1 MGKSRGGGGSS
12 GKVTHDPD
20 VMALFNKM
28 SGKAPIDYTNKND
41 VWVAGLMGKN
51 YDASRAFISDIN
63 LIKNGLNDSIE
74 PPAIDASDWV
84 LNGSWAYDENMVISH
99 PQVPTTSG
107 TNAGMWQVV
116 EKMVPDGLYRIRVKV
131 MYDKTTADYGA
142 LQVAL
147 RATNGADGVNA
158 VTLPKVSG
166 WHVFDL
172 QYITDN
178 NGVLTGEQPVIAFFP
193 QDGDKYEFKGYV
205 GCVEMHRLYT
215 DASPYTELM
224 PVNPDASIERI
235 TEKVALYDALVAG
248 VDTLDT
254 WQQYRTAA
262 TQDINALL
270 NSKIISL
277 QDAEAIGSAGLVE
290 INNGVESRLN
300 PVDLAAYKQF
310 MSYTPIVYD
319 GLDIVDILDLPAV
332 EAIAVPALAPFTASD
347 ALVLSQTDVPAMS
360 QEAIDAA
367 VDANTAKREMDLYAA
382 LGRMAGLM
390 AASNATEGSAFLI
403 ASAIVE
409 LEHFRGTGEF
419 RASMELKK
427 AEAEFSA
434 KVEAMRQKGQAL
446 LQLTEANA
454 SAKMDERRLQMQAE
468 MQAQQLE
475 VENAKIKLQA
485 ALQRDMQAQQLDA
498 TLKLDTQKT
507 DATLKIEYDKA
518 AVSLDADQ
526 KKVAYQGKLQSRMQ
540 AQQLSVQELMQ
551 KRQIMVA
558 AVSQASEELMKM
570 LSATTELNK
579 NRIMMQAENEKFR
592 LMAKQEQLANAIDFT
607 RQDATWGLEMTAYL
621 NTFMAAP
628 GGGTSVPNKQGS
640 SAMGAIGGAFGG
652 AAMGLA
658 ATGGNPIGAI
668 LGGIGGLLSG

>member
-1 MGKSRGGGGSS
+1 
-12 GKVTHDPD
+12 
-20 VMALFNKM
+20 
-28 SGKAPIDYTNKND
+28 
-41 VWVAGLMGKN
+41 
-51 YDASRAFISDIN
+51 
-63 LIKNGLNDSIE
+63 
-74 PPAIDASDWV
+74 
-84 LNGSWAYDENMVISH
+84 
-99 PQVPTTSG
+99 
-107 TNAGMWQVV
+107 
-116 EKMVPDGLYRIRVKV
+116 
-131 MYDKTTADYGA
+131 
-142 LQVAL
+142 
-147 RATNGADGVNA
+147 
-158 VTLPKVSG
+158 
-166 WHVFDL
+166 
-172 QYITDN
+172 
-178 NGVLTGEQPVIAFFP
+178 
-193 QDGDKYEFKGYV
+193 
-205 GCVEMHRLYT
+205 
-215 DASPYTELM
+215 M

-262 TQDINALL
+262 TQDTNALL

-332 EAIAVPALAPFTASD
+332 EAIAVPALAPFTTSD

-360 QEAIDAA
+360 QEAIDAV

-454 SAKMDERRLQMQAE
+454 SIKMDERRLQMQAE

-579 NRIMMQAENEKFR
+579 NRVMMQAENEKFR
-592 LMAKQEQLANAIDFT
+592 LLAKQEQLANAIDFT
-607 RQDATWGLEMTAYL
+607 RQDVTWGLEMTAYL
-621 NTFMAAP
+621 NSFMAAP
-628 GGGTSVPNKQGS
+628 GGGTSVPNKQGTNI
-640 SAMGAIGGAFGG
+640 MGAIGGAFGG

-658 ATGGNPIGAI
+658 STGGNPIAGV